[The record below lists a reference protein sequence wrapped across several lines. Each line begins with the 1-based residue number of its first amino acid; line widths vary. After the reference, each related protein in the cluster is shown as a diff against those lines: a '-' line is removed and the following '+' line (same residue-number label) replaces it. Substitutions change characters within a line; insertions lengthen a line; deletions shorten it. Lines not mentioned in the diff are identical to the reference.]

1 MADMFAFQGDDA
13 EEFGGNN
20 GALAKISANSKR
32 MYMDAVMMVFLFSDG
47 LRVRFNMLMGIL
59 AHHYP
64 WNIQYLDNTRL
75 MIVQR
80 LEAV

>member
-1 MADMFAFQGDDA
+1 MPK
-13 EEFGGNN
+13 NLVVIN

-32 MYMDAVMMVFLFSDG
+32 MYMDAVMVVFLFSDG
-47 LRVRFNMLMGIL
+47 LCVILTCEMGIL
-59 AHHYP
+59 AQHYP
-64 WNIQYLDNTRL
+64 WNIQYLDDTRL